1 MALVVVG
8 DLINYL
14 NDPMALV
21 GVGDL
26 ISSVEI
32 LVGVE
37 DLINYIMFCIFV
49 DLVIVEDWKIPAV
62 YCYTIQKHIG
72 FAKK

>member
-1 MALVVVG
+1 
-8 DLINYL
+8 
-14 NDPMALV
+14 MALV
-21 GVGDL
+21 GVEDL

-37 DLINYIMFCIFV
+37 DLISYIIFCIFV

-62 YCYTIQKHIG
+62 YV
-72 FAKK
+72 FKKSRGVFFSE

>member
-1 MALVVVG
+1 MALVEVG

-26 ISSVEI
+26 ISSVKI

-37 DLINYIMFCIFV
+37 DLINYIIFCIFV

-62 YCYTIQKHIG
+62 YRYIV
-72 FAKK
+72 F

>member
-1 MALVVVG
+1 MALVEVG

-26 ISSVEI
+26 ISSVKI

-37 DLINYIMFCIFV
+37 DLINYIIFCIFV

-62 YCYTIQKHIG
+62 NIICYTI
-72 FAKK
+72 FDWL

>member
-1 MALVVVG
+1 
-8 DLINYL
+8 
-14 NDPMALV
+14 MALV

-26 ISSVEI
+26 ISLVQI

-37 DLINYIMFCIFV
+37 DLINKMVFCIFV

-62 YCYTIQKHIG
+62 LHRCIVG
-72 FAKK
+72 AKTTS

>member
-1 MALVVVG
+1 MALVEVG

-21 GVGDL
+21 GVEDL
-26 ISSVEI
+26 IRLVEI
-32 LVGVE
+32 LVEVE

-49 DLVIVEDWKIPAV
+49 DLVIVEDWKIPTV
-62 YCYTIQKHIG
+62 IKHIVC
-72 FAKK
+72 

>member
-1 MALVVVG
+1 MALVEVG

-14 NDPMALV
+14 DDPMALV

-26 ISSVEI
+26 ISLVQM
-32 LVGVE
+32 LVGVG
-37 DLINYIMFCIFV
+37 DLINCTILCIFV

-62 YCYTIQKHIG
+62 
-72 FAKK
+72 